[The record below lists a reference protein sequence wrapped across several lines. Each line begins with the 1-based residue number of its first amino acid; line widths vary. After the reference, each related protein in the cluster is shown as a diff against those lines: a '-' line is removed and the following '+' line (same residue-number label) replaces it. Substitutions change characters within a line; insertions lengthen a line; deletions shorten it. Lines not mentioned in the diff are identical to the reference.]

1 MNQIRKVES
10 SSSAGD
16 QRKAG
21 VAVARLNAML
31 HAIPLVTHYIAIEA
45 LNAQILALKIVSGKT
60 GLGPITEF
68 ARELANQINETVTA
82 VNREALDLT
91 QMYKTIG
98 QRDLLIRHL
107 HISESRSTD
116 PKGEEKISAL
126 QHVITDQYSVM
137 TRHAAKKLHGLRN
150 LLSELENSTNA
161 TLVVA
166 RNIRIEAAMLQ
177 EFRESILSVADIL
190 EKASTEIRNS
200 IKQCNILISR
210 IN

>member
-1 MNQIRKVES
+1 MNQMRSGRPIS
-10 SSSAGD
+10 SSNH
-16 QRKAG
+16 QQQAG

-31 HAIPLVTHYIAIEA
+31 HAIPLVTHYIALEA

-68 ARELANQINETVTA
+68 ARELAHQINETVTA
-82 VNREALDLT
+82 VNRDALDLT
-91 QMYKTIG
+91 QMYKTIS
-98 QRDLLIRHL
+98 QRELLIRHL
-107 HISESRSTD
+107 ITSGKRSAGA
-116 PKGEEKISAL
+116 KGEDKITLL
-126 QHVITDQYSVM
+126 QQRITDQYSQM
-137 TRHAAKKLHGLRN
+137 DRQANKKLHGLRN

-177 EFRESILSVADIL
+177 EFRDSILSVADIL

-210 IN
+210 IT